1 MKVSS
6 FMVPKSK
13 VISCVPEDSLEK
25 AMTLMLDNV
34 IGSIIVLTKG
44 GKPAGI
50 VTKTDLLRG
59 WLQGMDAK
67 KNTVTDVMGT
77 TIETILDTS
86 PTGVAAEHFEK
97 KKHRH
102 AFVADQDGN
111 YVGIVT
117 AYDIAVETA
126 RDNKAWPY
134 TNRDALAEKYRVPTH
149 AH

>member
-1 MKVSS
+1 
-6 FMVPKSK
+6 MVPKSK
-13 VISCVPEDSLEK
+13 VISCTPEDSLSVPMK
-25 AMTLMLDNV
+25 LMLEHVVGSV
-34 IGSIIVLTKG
+34 IVVSKEGTPV
-44 GKPAGI
+44 GI

-59 WLQGMDAK
+59 WDQGLDAK
-67 KNTVTDVMGT
+67 TNSVYEIMGT
-77 TIETILDTS
+77 QIETILDTS
-86 PTGVAAEHFEK
+86 PTGVAAEHFEN

-102 AFVADQDGN
+102 AFVVDKDGT

-134 TNRDALAEKYRVPTH
+134 VNRDAIAEKYRVPTH

>member
-6 FMVPKSK
+6 FMVPKDK
-13 VISCVPEDSLEK
+13 VIFCLPEDSLEVP
-25 AMTLMLDNV
+25 MQLMLHNV
-34 IGSIIVLTKG
+34 VGSIVVVSKEG
-44 GKPAGI
+44 VPVGI
-50 VTKTDLLRG
+50 VTKTDLLRAWNDG
-59 WLQGMDAK
+59 LDS
-67 KNTVTDVMGT
+67 KNNKVYEIMGT
-77 TIETILDTS
+77 SIETILDTA
-86 PTGVAAEHFEK
+86 PTGVAAEHFEE

-102 AFVADQDGN
+102 AFVVDKNGT

-134 TNRDALAEKYRVPTH
+134 TNRDALAEKYKVPTH

>member
-1 MKVSS
+1 
-6 FMVPKSK
+6 MVPKDK
-13 VISCVPEDSLEK
+13 VISCSPEDPLEK
-25 AMTLMLDNV
+25 AMNLMLDSV
-34 IGSIIVLTKG
+34 IGSIVVLSNDG
-44 GKPAGI
+44 IPVGI
-50 VTKTDLLRG
+50 VTKTDLLQG
-59 WLQGMDAK
+59 WAKGLDAK
-67 KNTVTDVMGT
+67 NNTVADVMGT

-86 PTGVAAEHFEK
+86 PTGIAAEHFER

-102 AFVADQDGN
+102 AFVVDKDGV

-134 TNRDALAEKYRVPTH
+134 TNRDAIAEKFRVPTH

>member
-1 MKVSS
+1 
-6 FMVPKSK
+6 MVPKSK
-13 VISCVPEDSLEK
+13 VISCIPEDPIEK
-25 AMTLMLDNV
+25 AMSLMLDHV
-34 IGSIIVLTKG
+34 VGSIIVVTKEG
-44 GKPAGI
+44 APAGI
-50 VTKTDLLRG
+50 VTKTDLIRG
-59 WLQGMDAK
+59 WQKGLDPKTA
-67 KNTVTDVMGT
+67 TVSEIMGT

-86 PTGVAAEHFEK
+86 PTGIAAEHFEN

-102 AFVADQDGN
+102 AFVVDKDDN

-134 TNRDALAEKYRVPTH
+134 VNRDALAEKYRVPTH